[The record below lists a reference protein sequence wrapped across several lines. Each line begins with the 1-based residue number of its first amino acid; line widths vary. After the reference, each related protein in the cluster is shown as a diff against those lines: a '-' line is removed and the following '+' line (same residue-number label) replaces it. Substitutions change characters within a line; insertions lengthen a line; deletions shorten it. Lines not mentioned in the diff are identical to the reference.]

1 MQNKN
6 FDLESVY
13 QCQAFDKGFVVFG
26 SYSVASYTHE
36 TQKGYLYLQ
45 VAQFFQSYIKQ
56 VEFWRLWKQWIDHKN
71 NNMYSHIN
79 RR

>member
-1 MQNKN
+1 MFRPQRTMQNKN

-45 VAQFFQSYIKQ
+45 VAQFFPIIYYTSGILKIM
-56 VEFWRLWKQWIDHKN
+56 ETMN
-71 NNMYSHIN
+71 
-79 RR
+79 